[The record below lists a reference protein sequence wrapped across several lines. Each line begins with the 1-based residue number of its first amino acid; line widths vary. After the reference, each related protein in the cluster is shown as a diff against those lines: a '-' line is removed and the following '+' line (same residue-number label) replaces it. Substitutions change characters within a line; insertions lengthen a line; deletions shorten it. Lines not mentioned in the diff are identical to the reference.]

1 MHFLWAVCKHL
12 ERSFMKRLWNGA
24 KYLLNGGSLGYL
36 AAGEPYQP
44 FGEDFGLTIFPEY
57 VQLGEKK
64 ALRNGYVDI
73 YTQRSASIR
82 LSDGRFQL
90 PPLPPRSFLSLIGRI
105 EQDGIVPAL
114 WLNNQTANLYEPGD
128 FIRAHIDNLFVYDD
142 IFAIVSLGAN
152 ALLRFV
158 HVQNGEEL
166 DTVVADGSLYI
177 MSGPARYVYFHMV
190 LPVEEQRFSIVFRR
204 SILNSD
210 GGFRPVTTP
219 LGDLM
224 PYRSTQILNTL
235 YAKQIGGVRVTVDDK
250 YLEKEEIGAFDTAK
264 WVKGLHPL
272 RDWSLLS
279 QLDEDEARVQEL
291 KDKRYLDLDF
301 SWRFAELRRRYK
313 ELEKLLSA

>member
-1 MHFLWAVCKHL
+1 M
-12 ERSFMKRLWNGA
+12 RRLWNGA
-24 KYLLNGGSLGYL
+24 KHLLSGGSLGYL
-36 AAGEPYQP
+36 ASGEPYQP

-57 VQLGEKK
+57 VQLGEKM
-64 ALRNGYVDI
+64 ALRGGYVDV

-82 LSDGRFQL
+82 LSDGRLQL
-90 PPLPPRSFLSLIGRI
+90 PPLPPRSFLSLISRM
-105 EQDGIVPAL
+105 EQDGIVPAG

-128 FIRAHIDNLFVYDD
+128 FIRAHVDNLFVYDD

-158 HVQNGEEL
+158 HVQSGEEL
-166 DTVVADGSLYI
+166 DTVVTDGSLYI

-224 PYRSTQILNTL
+224 PYRSTQVLNTL
-235 YAKQIGGVRVTVDDK
+235 YSKQIGGVRVTVEEK
-250 YLEKEEIGAFDTAK
+250 YLEEEKIGAFDTAR

-279 QLDEDEARVQEL
+279 QLDEDEARIQEL
-291 KDKRYLDLDF
+291 KGKRYLDLDL
-301 SWRFAELRRRYK
+301 SWRVAELRGRYK
-313 ELEKLLSA
+313 ALEELLRV

>member
-1 MHFLWAVCKHL
+1 
-12 ERSFMKRLWNGA
+12 MKRLWDGA
-24 KYLLNGGSLGYL
+24 KHLLSGGSLGYL
-36 AAGEPYQP
+36 ACSEPHQP
-44 FGEDFGLTIFPEY
+44 FGDEFGLTIFPDY
-57 VQLGEKK
+57 VQIREKM
-64 ALRNGYVDI
+64 ALRSGYVDI
-73 YTQRSASIR
+73 YTKRSASIR

-90 PPLPPRSFLSLIGRI
+90 PPLPTGSFTPLLDRI
-105 EQDGIVPAL
+105 EQDGIVPRG

-142 IFAIVSLGAN
+142 IFAVVSLGSN

-166 DTVVADGSLYI
+166 DVVIPDGSLYI
-177 MSGPARYVYFHMV
+177 MSGPSRYVYFHMV
-190 LPVEEQRFSIVFRR
+190 LPVEAQRVSVVFRR

-235 YAKQIGGVRVTVDDK
+235 YAKQIGGVRIVMDDS
-250 YLEKEEIGAFDTAK
+250 YLEKEEIGAFDTAR

-272 RDWSLLS
+272 RDWTLLS
-279 QLDEDEARVQEL
+279 QLDEDEIRVQEL
-291 KDKRYLDLDF
+291 QEKRYLDVDL
-301 SWRFAELRRRYK
+301 SWRFTELKHRYK
-313 ELEKLLSA
+313 ELEEMLRV